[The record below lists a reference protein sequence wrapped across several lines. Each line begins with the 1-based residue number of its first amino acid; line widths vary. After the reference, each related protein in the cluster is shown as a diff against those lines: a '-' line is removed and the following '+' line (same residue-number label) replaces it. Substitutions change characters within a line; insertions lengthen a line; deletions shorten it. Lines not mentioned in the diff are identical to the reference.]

1 MKTIDGIIILL
12 YLVTLLFLGG
22 TFFTKNKS
30 VARFTLGSGNTPS
43 WVVTLSIFATFVSSI
58 SYLALPGSAYSG
70 NWNPF
75 VFSIS
80 LPLAAVIAVQ
90 YFIPVYRKINSPS
103 AYTYM
108 AYRFG
113 PWART
118 YTAACYLLT
127 QLMRI
132 GTILFLLALALNA
145 ILGWELF
152 WVIILTGIFVALYAV
167 LGGIEAVL
175 WADAIQGI
183 ILIIGAIACVFF
195 TANSISGG
203 MSEIISI
210 GIEQEKFSL
219 GSFTTDLTRPTFWVV
234 LIYGIFINLQNFGI
248 DQNYIQR
255 YMVLPSDT
263 EAKKAAFFGG
273 LLYLPVSAIFLFI
286 GTALYVYYQSTT
298 HLLPDGLPADQ
309 VFPYFIAN
317 TLPVGL
323 SGLLVAAIF
332 AAGMSTISTSFN
344 SMATVFY
351 IDFYQKKV
359 KNIQESEAIKVLYR
373 ISIVIGGLG
382 ILIALFM
389 INVKGVLDTWWKFA
403 SIFSGG
409 MLGLFILG
417 ISTIKEGKSIPIIAT
432 TLGLVT
438 LLWATLS
445 NSFPLYSLGITLHP
459 YLAIVLS
466 TITIVLSGLAL
477 FQFQQKKSQL
487 RDNVK
492 QNFD

>member
-30 VARFTLGSGNTPS
+30 VARFTLGSGNIPS

-432 TLGLVT
+432 TLGLLT

-466 TITIVLSGLAL
+466 TSTIVLSGLAL

>member
-432 TLGLVT
+432 TLGLLT

-466 TITIVLSGLAL
+466 TSTIVLSGLAL

>member
-432 TLGLVT
+432 TLGLLT

>member
-1 MKTIDGIIILL
+1 
-12 YLVTLLFLGG
+12 
-22 TFFTKNKS
+22 
-30 VARFTLGSGNTPS
+30 
-43 WVVTLSIFATFVSSI
+43 
-58 SYLALPGSAYSG
+58 
-70 NWNPF
+70 
-75 VFSIS
+75 
-80 LPLAAVIAVQ
+80 
-90 YFIPVYRKINSPS
+90 
-103 AYTYM
+103 M

-432 TLGLVT
+432 TLGLLT